1 MKTLFPWPPAPP
13 RVIVWHHIHTT
24 EPIKATPMQSAEISR
39 KNMIDGQIKPNK
51 VVDEKLLEIM
61 GKLPRERFVPRH
73 MQGLAYIDED
83 IPMGNGRFLPEPMVI
98 ARLLQ
103 ELGIGTDDIVLDIA
117 CGTGYST
124 ALMAMMA
131 STVVGIESSR
141 EMAEQADQLLRE
153 QNILNVA
160 VVHQAE
166 LRQGYPQQAPYDVI
180 LINGAVPDLPE
191 ALLQQLAEGGRL
203 GAVLSANGRMGQA
216 VIVTRFGGH
225 FSTRPL
231 FDAATPVLPAFASTK
246 KFEF

>member
-1 MKTLFPWPPAPP
+1 MPT
-13 RVIVWHHIHTT
+13 
-24 EPIKATPMQSAEISR
+24 QSAEISR
-39 KNMIDGQIKPNK
+39 KNMIDCQIKPNK
-51 VVDEKLLEIM
+51 VVDEKLLDIM
-61 GKLPRERFVPRH
+61 GRMPRERFVPGH

-103 ELGIGTDDIVLDIA
+103 ELRIAPADIVLDIA

-124 ALMAMMA
+124 ALMALMA

-141 EMAEQADQLLRE
+141 DMADQADRLLRE

-160 VVHQAE
+160 VIHQAE
-166 LRQGYPQQAPYDVI
+166 LRQGYAQQAPYNVI
-180 LINGAVPDLPE
+180 LINGSVPEVPE

-203 GAVLSANGRMGQA
+203 AAVIAGKGRMGQA
-216 VIVTRFGGH
+216 VIITRFGDH

-231 FDAATPVLPAFASTK
+231 FDAATPALPGFLPAK